1 MTAVE
6 DPRLAALL
14 EGERVRPLVFVS
26 VGSDHH
32 RFDRLVGW
40 IDAWAAEHDV
50 DCVVQHGTATA
61 PTSCLA
67 LDYVDHA
74 VLMDCLR
81 AADVVVVQ
89 GGPMSIIEAR
99 RNGSRPIVVPRVP
112 ELREV
117 VDGHQVVFCRK
128 LAAEDMLDLAEDEP
142 TLRHHLDRA
151 LAEPERLHVAEDSA
165 GDDRLAVARGR
176 LRRVAESLM
185 RTRSS
190 TPQPTVL
197 LLGGAG
203 RSGSTLLER
212 MLGESP
218 SVASVGET
226 VHLWE
231 RGLRDDELC
240 GCGLAFH
247 ACPFWTKV
255 GETAYGGWAT
265 LDPDAEVRL
274 RRAVVRTRFTP
285 WLIGPAPTPAW
296 RLRRDRFGRRLTSLY
311 AAAAEVDTADV
322 LVDSSKHPAYAML
335 LRRARVDLR
344 CVLVVRD
351 PRAVAHS
358 WQRSV
363 RRPEIVDRDVEM
375 PRYSPAYTA
384 VTWELYSLLYRLLG
398 LLGVP
403 LMVVRYED
411 LMTHPEQ
418 TLREVLGFAGLAHP
432 EVLPVRGDEVVLTPG
447 HTVAG
452 NPMRFQT
459 GPVRL
464 ASDDKWR
471 REMPRR
477 DALLVSVL
485 TWFGRRRHGY
495 R

>member
-1 MTAVE
+1 MTTVE
-6 DPRLAALL
+6 PEHLSTLL
-14 EGERVRPLVFVS
+14 EAPRVRPLVFVS

-40 IDAWAAEHDV
+40 IDTWAAEHDV

-61 PTSCLA
+61 PTRSLA
-67 LDYVDHA
+67 LAYLDHA
-74 VLMDCLR
+74 VLQDCLR

-128 LAAEDMLDLAEDEP
+128 LAAEDMIDLAEDEP
-142 TLRHHLDRA
+142 TLRRHLDRA
-151 LAEPERLHVAEDSA
+151 LAEPERLRVDEDGA
-165 GDDRLAVARGR
+165 ADERLAVARGR

-185 RTRSS
+185 SGRSS
-190 TPQPTVL
+190 TPQSSVL

-247 ACPFWTKV
+247 TCPFWAEV
-255 GETAYGGWAT
+255 GDAAFGGWST

-296 RLRRDRFGRRLTSLY
+296 RLRRDRFARRLTSLY
-311 AAAAEVDTADV
+311 AAAAAVDGSAV

-351 PRAVAHS
+351 PRAVAYS

-398 LLGVP
+398 WLGVP

-411 LMTHPEQ
+411 LMSRPEQ
-418 TLREVLGFAGLAHP
+418 TLREVLGFAGITDP
-432 EVLPVRGDEVVLTPG
+432 EVLPVHEDEVVLTPG

-459 GPVRL
+459 GPVPL
-464 ASDDKWR
+464 ASDDTWR

-477 DALLVSVL
+477 DALLVGAL
-485 TWFGRRRHGY
+485 TWFGRRRYGY